1 MPLQGSGGRFD
12 EQDHPFRPSKSPF
25 PMIAFWRIPRL
36 NIKVSK
42 VFRAIRRFRCW
53 KESLFMSAIKKAVL
67 IEEHERFSSLIQ
79 SIPDIVYFKD
89 ADLRNL
95 AVNKAFEEMCGL
107 KSADVVGKT
116 DDEIFPPEL
125 AAACKASDRLVLESG
140 QSHRFEETTHDRDD
154 REIVYETIKSPLF
167 NTGGKIVGLIGIS
180 RNISDR
186 KRTEAALKESEER
199 FRTLYENATIGLY
212 RTTPDGCILLANPAL
227 VRMLGFDSFEELAA
241 RDLEKGEGGTEYDR
255 AFFRREIEKNG
266 AIRGWEAVWTKK
278 DGAKV
283 HIRESARA
291 IFDESGRVKF
301 YEGTVE
307 DITER
312 KRAEAE
318 VEASEKKFHRIFDR
332 SLEGIFQVTV
342 DGQITA
348 ANAAMI
354 RMFGYDSLEE
364 LQATN
369 VSDRYVDPEARAKIV
384 ETLTLLGE
392 SPRTEVLLKR
402 KDGSTFP
409 ALTSSTVVRDEAG
422 RIECIEGTVVDITDL
437 VQSKAALQSALREKE
452 TLLKEIFHRV
462 KNNMQTVSGLL
473 RLQSQYLKDPQAA
486 AAFQES
492 QNRIRSMAM
501 IHESLYRSDSLSS
514 VDFASYVRNL
524 TQALLGSQAKY
535 PGRIELAMDVET
547 VQFDLKTAIPL
558 GLIIN
563 ELVSNA
569 LKYAFPKDRRG
580 VIAVGLRAL
589 GKDEFLLS
597 VRDDGVGLP
606 PDLELGHL
614 QSMGLQLVDML
625 ATQLDGRIELGPP
638 PGADFRI
645 RFRTPA

>member
-1 MPLQGSGGRFD
+1 
-12 EQDHPFRPSKSPF
+12 
-25 PMIAFWRIPRL
+25 
-36 NIKVSK
+36 
-42 VFRAIRRFRCW
+42 
-53 KESLFMSAIKKAVL
+53 MSAIKKAVL

-307 DITER
+307 DITRE
-312 KRAEAE
+312 
-318 VEASEKKFHRIFDR
+318 R
-332 SLEGIFQVTV
+332 SLRRSRSARENRRNPHAPGRKSENGGSFK
-342 DGQITA
+342 
-348 ANAAMI
+348 
-354 RMFGYDSLEE
+354 EE
-364 LQATN
+364 
-369 VSDRYVDPEARAKIV
+369 
-384 ETLTLLGE
+384 
-392 SPRTEVLLKR
+392 
-402 KDGSTFP
+402 
-409 ALTSSTVVRDEAG
+409 G
-422 RIECIEGTVVDITDL
+422 RIDL
-437 VQSKAALQSALREKE
+437 SRLDEL
-452 TLLKEIFHRV
+452 HR
-462 KNNMQTVSGLL
+462 
-473 RLQSQYLKDPQAA
+473 RP
-486 AAFQES
+486 
-492 QNRIRSMAM
+492 
-501 IHESLYRSDSLSS
+501 
-514 VDFASYVRNL
+514 
-524 TQALLGSQAKY
+524 
-535 PGRIELAMDVET
+535 
-547 VQFDLKTAIPL
+547 
-558 GLIIN
+558 
-563 ELVSNA
+563 
-569 LKYAFPKDRRG
+569 RRG
-580 VIAVGLRAL
+580 RPDRVHRRHGRRHHRPRSIQGRPP
-589 GKDEFLLS
+589 
-597 VRDDGVGLP
+597 VR
-606 PDLELGHL
+606 
-614 QSMGLQLVDML
+614 
-625 ATQLDGRIELGPP
+625 P
-638 PGADFRI
+638 PGKRD
-645 RFRTPA
+645 PPQGDLSPG

>member
-1 MPLQGSGGRFD
+1 MT
-12 EQDHPFRPSKSPF
+12 
-25 PMIAFWRIPRL
+25 
-36 NIKVSK
+36 
-42 VFRAIRRFRCW
+42 
-53 KESLFMSAIKKAVL
+53 AIKKAVL
-67 IEEHERFSSLIQ
+67 FEENERFTSLIQ

-89 ADLRNL
+89 ADCRNL

-107 KSADVVGKT
+107 KSADVVGRT
-116 DDEIFPPEL
+116 DDEIFPSDL
-125 AAACKASDRLVLESG
+125 AAVCKASDRFVLESG
-140 QSHRFEETTHDRDD
+140 QSQRFEETTHDRDG
-154 REIVYETIKSPLF
+154 RETVYETIKSPLRDPA
-167 NTGGKIVGLIGIS
+167 GAIIGLIGIS
-180 RNISDR
+180 RNITER
-186 KRTEAALKESEER
+186 TRTEAALKESEER

-212 RTTPDGCILLANPAL
+212 RTTPDGRILLANPTL
-227 VRMLGFDSFEELAA
+227 VRMLGFDSFEELAS
-241 RDLEKGEGGTEYDR
+241 RDLERGEGGTAYERDVFKR
-255 AFFRREIEKNG
+255 DIEKAG
-266 AIRGWEAVWTKK
+266 VIRGWEAVWTKK
-278 DGAKV
+278 NGEEV

-291 IFDESGRVKF
+291 IFDEFGRAKY

-318 VEASEKKFHRIFDR
+318 VEASERKYRRIFDR

-342 DGQITA
+342 NGQITA

-369 VSDRYVDPEARAKIV
+369 VSDRYVHPEERLKIV

-392 SPRTEVLLKR
+392 SPRAEVLLKR

-422 RIECIEGTVVDITDL
+422 RIECLEGTVVDITDL

-452 TLLKEIFHRV
+452 TLLKEIYHRV

-473 RLQSQYLKDPQAA
+473 RLQSQYLKDPVAA

-501 IHESLYRSDSLSS
+501 IHESLYRSDSLSG
-514 VDFASYVRNL
+514 VDFAAYARNL
-524 TQALLGSQAKY
+524 AQALLGSQANF
-535 PGRIELAMDVET
+535 PGRIELNVDVEP

-569 LKYAFPKDRRG
+569 LKYAFPKERKG
-580 VIAVGLRAL
+580 MIAIGLQAL
-589 GKDEFLLS
+589 GKDEYLLT
-597 VRDDGVGLP
+597 VKDDGVGLP
-606 PDLELGHL
+606 SDLELGRL
-614 QSMGLQLVDML
+614 KSMGLQLVDML
-625 ATQLDGRIELGPP
+625 TSQLDGRIELGPP

-645 RFRTPA
+645 RFRAPA